1 VDTACS
7 SSLVAIHLAC
17 ESIRSGASEA
27 ALAGGVN
34 VILRPET
41 TLGYSDAKM
50 LSPDGHCKFGDAG
63 ANGYVRGEGAGI
75 VLLKPLHRALA
86 DGDPIHALI
95 RGGAI
100 NNDGRSSGLLIAP
113 SREGQR
119 EMLRAALR
127 DAQVGPEEVEY
138 IEAHGTGTLVGD
150 PVEIDAI
157 SSVLGGQ
164 RETPCLLGSIKT
176 NFGHTEAAAGVAG
189 LIKTALSLK
198 RRTIPASLHFHQPNP
213 RIPWGEIPVKI
224 QSKTIPWPTSTP
236 QPCAG
241 VSGFGIT
248 GTNAHIVLQAPPA
261 RPAKREDSTAC
272 APLFLLSAQSGPALE
287 ARAGS
292 WLSRLRTEPAWP
304 PSLSDLAYTAAM
316 RQTHHDFRL
325 AFLAHT
331 REELS
336 QQLEAF
342 LAKEEERPYL
352 RSGRRMTT
360 ERRKTAFVYA
370 GQGGQWPGMAQG
382 LFRDEPV
389 FREALLNCDRALQP
403 LVGWSLVDRLNSDEE
418 DALRD
423 IDVVQPALFSYMVG
437 LTALWRS
444 FGVEP
449 DAVVGHSMGEVAAA
463 FACGALSLEDAAA
476 VVAHRSRLMKTL
488 KGNGA
493 MAVTQM
499 GVEACERLIRA
510 YHGRVS
516 IAAINGPT
524 STVLSGDVKAIEQ
537 IVAKLEERQV
547 FCRRIKVD
555 VASHSAHMEP
565 LQTGLAS
572 ALRGIHPQR
581 ASVPFCS
588 TTTGKT
594 EEGTS
599 LGPEYWVQNLRQ
611 TVLFAPAVQALLRDG
626 FDTFIEMSPHPVL
639 SAAIEEGAASAES
652 ECVAIPTSH
661 RDSDERLEM
670 LNAMA
675 ALHVSGFPLDLG
687 RLYPQGTCIELPT
700 YPWQRKRRWIEAKDA
715 VRRVE
720 RSQDASTEKGNTE
733 AICELKWEPL
743 PLPLD
748 GERARKEWILFDDG
762 AGLADRLAALL
773 RSRGDG
779 CICVADTARLGD
791 AIRSLGESCSG
802 VICFPHENGADGRAA
817 IKEAWRIAQIVR
829 GLSTDAGGLRVPLWL
844 VTSGAQQL
852 PGDGTDVA
860 AAQAV
865 AWGMSGVIGAEFP
878 AWSCSNVDCSFFP
891 SSEELQAFV
900 VLLHSDRVENRVA
913 IRGGACFAARFAR
926 SAAKELTQAPRFRDA
941 ATYLITGGMGG
952 VGLELAK
959 WIVQSG
965 GRHIALLGRREPSEE
980 VKKEIARLEL
990 QGATIR
996 VLRADIADE
1005 RQIKASLKTIAEEM
1019 PGLRGIFHLAAIM
1032 EGALLA
1038 SMREEQLERVMLP
1051 KVAGAWALHRYTE
1064 DLPLDFFVFF
1074 SSITASL
1081 SQPGLSSY
1089 AAANAFLDALARY
1102 RKAKGLRALSLEWS
1116 PWLNVGL
1123 VNDQRVQVGMKEY
1136 AQQGIRGLH
1145 PEAALEVLQRA
1156 LRQEEVVSYVFPADW
1171 EQFGRAFADGPMP
1184 RAFLNLVPG
1193 RAGEGREAA
1202 GGDSLRD
1209 RLLAAAPGRM
1219 RRSLLETHVQEIL
1232 AKILKTDVAQIDS
1245 QKALGGMG
1253 VDSLMAVQVV
1263 RMLARTT
1270 SVQLPAT
1277 SVFNYPTVRALS
1289 AELANRMGV
1298 SLQADGGLETRAAK
1312 SEVPAT
1318 EKNTP
1323 AAKNTPASFAATV
1336 ADLTEEEAL
1345 RSLTNPGGAS

>member
-1 VDTACS
+1 MIAREPIAIVGIGCRYPGVVDLESFWQVLRDGVETVGAYTDHRFEHLDRAYSAESAASGKIASNRGGFLKGLEGFDAEFFSISPREASLLDPQQRLLLEVAWEALENAGGPAEKIAGTRTGVFVGLWSSDYEHYIYESTRDLDFYATTGGGRYPASGRLAYFLDLRGPNLTVDTACS

-176 NFGHTEAAAGVAG
+176 NFAHTEAAAGVAG

-304 PSLSDLAYTAAM
+304 PSLSDFAYTAAM

-572 ALRGIHPQR
+572 ALRGIHAQR
-581 ASVPFCS
+581 ASVPFYS
-588 TTTGKT
+588 TTTGKM

-626 FDTFIEMSPHPVL
+626 S
-639 SAAIEEGAASAES
+639 S
-652 ECVAIPTSH
+652 
-661 RDSDERLEM
+661 
-670 LNAMA
+670 
-675 ALHVSGFPLDLG
+675 
-687 RLYPQGTCIELPT
+687 
-700 YPWQRKRRWIEAKDA
+700 
-715 VRRVE
+715 
-720 RSQDASTEKGNTE
+720 
-733 AICELKWEPL
+733 
-743 PLPLD
+743 
-748 GERARKEWILFDDG
+748 
-762 AGLADRLAALL
+762 
-773 RSRGDG
+773 
-779 CICVADTARLGD
+779 
-791 AIRSLGESCSG
+791 IRSS
-802 VICFPHENGADGRAA
+802 
-817 IKEAWRIAQIVR
+817 K
-829 GLSTDAGGLRVPLWL
+829 
-844 VTSGAQQL
+844 
-852 PGDGTDVA
+852 
-860 AAQAV
+860 
-865 AWGMSGVIGAEFP
+865 
-878 AWSCSNVDCSFFP
+878 
-891 SSEELQAFV
+891 
-900 VLLHSDRVENRVA
+900 
-913 IRGGACFAARFAR
+913 
-926 SAAKELTQAPRFRDA
+926 
-941 ATYLITGGMGG
+941 
-952 VGLELAK
+952 
-959 WIVQSG
+959 
-965 GRHIALLGRREPSEE
+965 
-980 VKKEIARLEL
+980 
-990 QGATIR
+990 
-996 VLRADIADE
+996 
-1005 RQIKASLKTIAEEM
+1005 
-1019 PGLRGIFHLAAIM
+1019 
-1032 EGALLA
+1032 
-1038 SMREEQLERVMLP
+1038 
-1051 KVAGAWALHRYTE
+1051 
-1064 DLPLDFFVFF
+1064 
-1074 SSITASL
+1074 
-1081 SQPGLSSY
+1081 
-1089 AAANAFLDALARY
+1089 
-1102 RKAKGLRALSLEWS
+1102 
-1116 PWLNVGL
+1116 
-1123 VNDQRVQVGMKEY
+1123 
-1136 AQQGIRGLH
+1136 
-1145 PEAALEVLQRA
+1145 
-1156 LRQEEVVSYVFPADW
+1156 
-1171 EQFGRAFADGPMP
+1171 
-1184 RAFLNLVPG
+1184 
-1193 RAGEGREAA
+1193 
-1202 GGDSLRD
+1202 
-1209 RLLAAAPGRM
+1209 
-1219 RRSLLETHVQEIL
+1219 
-1232 AKILKTDVAQIDS
+1232 
-1245 QKALGGMG
+1245 
-1253 VDSLMAVQVV
+1253 
-1263 RMLARTT
+1263 
-1270 SVQLPAT
+1270 
-1277 SVFNYPTVRALS
+1277 
-1289 AELANRMGV
+1289 
-1298 SLQADGGLETRAAK
+1298 
-1312 SEVPAT
+1312 
-1318 EKNTP
+1318 
-1323 AAKNTPASFAATV
+1323 
-1336 ADLTEEEAL
+1336 
-1345 RSLTNPGGAS
+1345 

>member
-1 VDTACS
+1 M
-7 SSLVAIHLAC
+7 
-17 ESIRSGASEA
+17 
-27 ALAGGVN
+27 
-34 VILRPET
+34 
-41 TLGYSDAKM
+41 AKQ
-50 LSPDGHCKFGDAG
+50 K
-63 ANGYVRGEGAGI
+63 
-75 VLLKPLHRALA
+75 
-86 DGDPIHALI
+86 
-95 RGGAI
+95 
-100 NNDGRSSGLLIAP
+100 
-113 SREGQR
+113 
-119 EMLRAALR
+119 
-127 DAQVGPEEVEY
+127 
-138 IEAHGTGTLVGD
+138 
-150 PVEIDAI
+150 
-157 SSVLGGQ
+157 
-164 RETPCLLGSIKT
+164 
-176 NFGHTEAAAGVAG
+176 
-189 LIKTALSLK
+189 
-198 RRTIPASLHFHQPNP
+198 
-213 RIPWGEIPVKI
+213 W
-224 QSKTIPWPTSTP
+224 
-236 QPCAG
+236 
-241 VSGFGIT
+241 
-248 GTNAHIVLQAPPA
+248 
-261 RPAKREDSTAC
+261 
-272 APLFLLSAQSGPALE
+272 
-287 ARAGS
+287 
-292 WLSRLRTEPAWP
+292 
-304 PSLSDLAYTAAM
+304 
-316 RQTHHDFRL
+316 
-325 AFLAHT
+325 
-331 REELS
+331 
-336 QQLEAF
+336 
-342 LAKEEERPYL
+342 
-352 RSGRRMTT
+352 
-360 ERRKTAFVYA
+360 
-370 GQGGQWPGMAQG
+370 
-382 LFRDEPV
+382 
-389 FREALLNCDRALQP
+389 
-403 LVGWSLVDRLNSDEE
+403 
-418 DALRD
+418 
-423 IDVVQPALFSYMVG
+423 
-437 LTALWRS
+437 
-444 FGVEP
+444 
-449 DAVVGHSMGEVAAA
+449 
-463 FACGALSLEDAAA
+463 
-476 VVAHRSRLMKTL
+476 
-488 KGNGA
+488 
-493 MAVTQM
+493 
-499 GVEACERLIRA
+499 
-510 YHGRVS
+510 
-516 IAAINGPT
+516 
-524 STVLSGDVKAIEQ
+524 
-537 IVAKLEERQV
+537 
-547 FCRRIKVD
+547 
-555 VASHSAHMEP
+555 
-565 LQTGLAS
+565 
-572 ALRGIHPQR
+572 
-581 ASVPFCS
+581 
-588 TTTGKT
+588 
-594 EEGTS
+594 
-599 LGPEYWVQNLRQ
+599 
-611 TVLFAPAVQALLRDG
+611 
-626 FDTFIEMSPHPVL
+626 
-639 SAAIEEGAASAES
+639 
-652 ECVAIPTSH
+652 
-661 RDSDERLEM
+661 
-670 LNAMA
+670 
-675 ALHVSGFPLDLG
+675 
-687 RLYPQGTCIELPT
+687 
-700 YPWQRKRRWIEAKDA
+700 RWIEAKGTPRS
-715 VRRVE
+715 RRVE
-720 RSQDASTEKGNTE
+720 RFPGCQSIEKGNTGK
-733 AICELKWEPL
+733 AICEWKWEPL

-762 AGLADRLAALL
+762 AGLADRLAPLL
-773 RSRGDG
+773 GSRGDG

-965 GRHIALLGRREPSEE
+965 GRHIALLGRRGPSEE

-1323 AAKNTPASFAATV
+1323 AAKNTPAEFWCRDSRGSDRGGSASILDESGRGLVVRQAPEKTLSAAKLALTIRRLREERGDVALLGSEPIAIVGIGCRFPGGIRSAEDYWKLLHDGVDAISMTPPERWKAEEYFDPDPQSPGKTNTRWGGFV
-1336 ADLTEEEAL
+1336 ADVDAFDPMFFGIAPREAASMDPQQRLALEVAWEAIWDSGHPPESLSASNTGVFLAVCNSDYERLVFEDPAQLGSHSCSGTYQSVASGRISFLLNLQGPSISVDTACSSSLVAIHLACQSLRAGECSLALAGGVMLHLLPEHYVGLAKLGMLSPDGRCKTFDAKANGFVPSDGCGMVMLRPLADALQYGDSIYAVIRGTAVNQDGHTSVLTAPNGLAQQAVITAAIFAECAGFAFQRFL
-1345 RSLTNPGGAS
+1345 C